1 VGVTIDDGAVERPAG
16 RRGRA
21 TRQRLLEATA
31 ALLESGPYRTLT
43 VVDIARDAGTSP
55 AAFYQYFADAE
66 DAVLA
71 LASDLADTAG
81 PALAA
86 SITGVEWARDDAM
99 AAALGVADAFLD
111 LWERDRAILRVV
123 DLATDEGDQRFR
135 DVRSRMLNAPSEAFV
150 AVLRELPPGTVTDP
164 LADAGVLVSMLAHV
178 AAHVVGLQT
187 WGAGRDELRHTMAR
201 VVASTLTGQL
211 SSFGAPSARS

>member
-1 VGVTIDDGAVERPAG
+1 VVVTVDDAVERPAG

-21 TRQRLLEATA
+21 TRQRLLDATA
-31 ALLESGPYRTLT
+31 ALLEAGPYRTLT

-71 LASDLADTAG
+71 LAAELADSAG
-81 PALAA
+81 PVLAT
-86 SITGVEWARDDAM
+86 SITGVDWSGDDTLVG
-99 AAALGVADAFLD
+99 ALGVADAFIE

-150 AVLRELPPGTVTDP
+150 TVLRALPTGTVADP
-164 LADAGVLVSMLAHV
+164 QADAGVLVSMLAHV
-178 AAHVVGLQT
+178 AAHLQGLQT
-187 WGAGRDELRHTMAR
+187 WGAARDELRRTMAR
-201 VVASTLTGQL
+201 VVAATLTGQL
-211 SSFGAPSARS
+211 TSVGGSSAGS